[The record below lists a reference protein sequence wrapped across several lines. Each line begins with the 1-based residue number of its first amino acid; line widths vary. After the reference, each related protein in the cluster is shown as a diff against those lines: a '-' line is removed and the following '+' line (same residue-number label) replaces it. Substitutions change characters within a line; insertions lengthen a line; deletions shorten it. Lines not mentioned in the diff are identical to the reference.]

1 MDTAL
6 VVILSGVSLFLLLLA
21 VAIITGR
28 GDGLI
33 AGYNTAK
40 EEKRNQFNLKRLRA
54 MVATLIMITVAFIWL
69 VPLLGDSAILWM
81 LLILFCLYVICAI
94 LANTWCKKK

>member
-6 VVILSGVSLFLLLLA
+6 VVILSGISLFLLLLA

-69 VPLLGDSAILWM
+69 VPLLVDSAILWM
-81 LLILFCLYVICAI
+81 LLILFCLYVISAV